1 MVRMARTMTSRL
13 MKGLLE
19 HEAGYRVRGLNPI
32 LSSQALVDVWP
43 KVKGISDSA
52 NQEQL
57 IRRFVDSL
65 LTQNAGNHSLH

>member
-1 MVRMARTMTSRL
+1 MTSRL

-43 KVKGISDSA
+43 KV
-52 NQEQL
+52 
-57 IRRFVDSL
+57 
-65 LTQNAGNHSLH
+65 